1 MNDDTT
7 NPEYGNQSETPGPYS
22 DFDPYAESELASAA
36 PPVSFSR
43 MMPNDYPSAPL
54 IPASERRT
62 HVPLYVKL
70 IGGCLATSMIVL
82 LVLACIGGIGTALVF
97 SSPEVSTSSSQDLSV
112 SGVPLLHLNSN
123 ATDVTILAG
132 TDHST
137 IRILVQKHAQAVNN
151 ASAQA
156 GLNRMKVTTT
166 QSGDTIDVETHFT
179 EEVGIILH
187 HEWMDLT
194 ITVPPS
200 THLDLTTGA
209 GDVTITGISGIMQLT
224 SEAGDIALNNSA
236 LEGTS
241 TIHSDAGNIRLQS
254 VMTDAHTSIITTAGN
269 VDFNGMVES
278 GASFN
283 VHTDA
288 GNVTLQLPPDTSA
301 HFSATTSVG
310 NITIDP
316 IWPISVTKK
325 TVISSANGT
334 MGTSPSA
341 TISVTTNAGDI
352 TVSTN

>member
-7 NPEYGNQSETPGPYS
+7 NPPYGNQSETPGPYS
-22 DFDPYAESELASAA
+22 DFDPYAESELANAA
-36 PPVSFSR
+36 PPASSSR

-54 IPASERRT
+54 MPASERRT
-62 HVPLYVKL
+62 RVPLYVKL

-82 LVLACIGGIGTALVF
+82 LVLACIGGVGTALVF
-97 SSPEVSTSSSQDLSV
+97 SSPELSSSSSQDLNV
-112 SGVPLLHLNSN
+112 SGVPVLHLNSN

-137 IRILVQKHAQAVNN
+137 VRILVQKHAQAINS

-179 EEVGIILH
+179 DETGIILH

-194 ITVPPS
+194 ITVPPT
-200 THLDLTTGA
+200 THLALTTRA
-209 GDVTITGISGIMQLT
+209 GDVTITGISSTMQLT
-224 SEAGDIALNNSA
+224 SKAGDIALNNSA

-241 TIHSDAGNIRLQS
+241 TIHSDAGDLRLRS
-254 VMTDAHTSIITTAGN
+254 VMADAHTSIITTAGT

-278 GASFN
+278 GASLSI
-283 VHTDA
+283 HTDA
-288 GNVTLQLPPDTSA
+288 GDVTLQLPSDTSA

-310 NITIDP
+310 NISIDP
-316 IWPISVTKK
+316 IWPISVTRE

-341 TISVTTNAGDI
+341 TISVTTHAGDI
-352 TVSTN
+352 TVSPN

>member
-7 NPEYGNQSETPGPYS
+7 NPPYGNRSETPGPYS
-22 DFDPYAESELASAA
+22 DFDPYSESEPANAA

-43 MMPNDYPSAPL
+43 MMPNDYPSAPRT
-54 IPASERRT
+54 PASERRT
-62 HVPLYVKL
+62 HVPLYIKL
-70 IGGCLATSMIVL
+70 IGGCLAASVIVF

-97 SSPEVSTSSSQDLSV
+97 SSPEVSSGSSQDLSV

-132 TDHST
+132 TDHSAV
-137 IRILVQKHAQAVNN
+137 RILVQKHAQAINN

-179 EEVGIILH
+179 DETGIILH

-200 THLDLTTGA
+200 THLDLTTRA
-209 GDVTITGISGIMQLT
+209 GDVTITGISGTMQLT
-224 SEAGDIALNNSA
+224 SEAGDIAINNSA

-254 VMTDAHTSIITTAGN
+254 VIADTHTSIITTAGS

-278 GASFN
+278 GASFS

-288 GNVTLQLPPDTSA
+288 GDVTLQLPRDTSA
-301 HFSATTSVG
+301 HFSATTNFG
-310 NITIDP
+310 NVTIDP
-316 IWPISVTKK
+316 IWPISVTKE
-325 TVISSANGT
+325 TANSSANGT
-334 MGTSPSA
+334 MGASPSA
-341 TISVTTNAGDI
+341 TISVTTSAGDI
-352 TVSTN
+352 RVSPN

>member
-7 NPEYGNQSETPGPYS
+7 NPEYQNQSETPGPYS
-22 DFDPYAESELASAA
+22 DFDPYAESELASTA
-36 PPVSFSR
+36 PPASFSR
-43 MMPNDYPSAPL
+43 MMPNDYPSAPRM
-54 IPASERRT
+54 PATERRT

-70 IGGCLATSMIVL
+70 IGGCLATSIIVL
-82 LVLACIGGIGTALVF
+82 LVLACIGGVATAVVF
-97 SSPEVSTSSSQDLSV
+97 SSPEVSTSSSQELSV
-112 SGVPLLHLNSN
+112 SGVPLIHLNSN

-137 IRILVQKHAQAVNN
+137 VHILVQKHAQAVNS

-179 EEVGIILH
+179 DEVGIILH

-200 THLDLTTGA
+200 TNLDLTTAA
-209 GDVTITGISGIMQLT
+209 GDVTITGISGTMQLT
-224 SEAGDIALNNSA
+224 SEAGDIALHNSA

-241 TIHSDAGNIRLQS
+241 TIHSDAGDMRLQS
-254 VMTDAHTSIITTAGN
+254 VIADAHTSITTNAGN
-269 VDFNGMVES
+269 VNFNGAVES
-278 GASFN
+278 SATLS
-283 VHTDA
+283 VHTNA
-288 GNVTLQLPPDTSA
+288 GDVNLTLPPDTSA

-316 IWPISVTKK
+316 IWPISVTKE

-341 TISVTTNAGDI
+341 TISVTSNAGEI
-352 TVSTN
+352 TVSPS